1 MGSRPKTPLELHRYD
16 LGGKRSDTLEGLAQG
31 PRRNAVRETWKKLKG
46 GYGLVVW
53 WDSQSSHL
61 DSESR

>member
-1 MGSRPKTPLELHRYD
+1 MWDRGKTPLELHRYD

-46 GYGLVVW
+46 IWIGCLVGF
-53 WDSQSSHL
+53 SKQSSGF
-61 DSESR
+61 